1 MRIQFMT
8 DVCNQLKKDYPD
20 LEVELKVDETFKK
33 YTFYINE
40 YFISIYD
47 YDLFKD
53 EIDFTPEDVV
63 EIIMSEYEY
72 LLNKTLSN

>member
-20 LEVELKVDETFKK
+20 LEVELKIDETFKK

-40 YFISIYD
+40 CFISIYD